1 MKRTEPVN
9 ASNQQGAYTAE
20 VMTQFKEG
28 IAEEPANFKIH

>member
-9 ASNQQGAYTAE
+9 ASNQQEAYTAK

-28 IAEEPANFKIH
+28 IAEGSANFKIH

>member
-20 VMTQFKEG
+20 VMIQFKGGTAEG
-28 IAEEPANFKIH
+28 SANFEIQ